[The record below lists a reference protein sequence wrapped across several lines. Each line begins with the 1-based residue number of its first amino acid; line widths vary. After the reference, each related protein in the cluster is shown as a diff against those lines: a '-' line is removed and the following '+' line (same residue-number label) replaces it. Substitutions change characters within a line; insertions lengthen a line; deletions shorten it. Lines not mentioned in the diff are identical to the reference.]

1 MTRRAIIVAVSSAP
15 RDAALPPDLILPPYA
30 LGTLGDL
37 LPAAASSAAGT
48 PLGSAAGDPLGL
60 GAALRGARRVAV
72 LLIDGLGERQLRAHA
87 DAAPVLS
94 ALSAPIGTLSAP
106 CPSTTPVS
114 LTTMGTALPPGS
126 HGILGFATD
135 VPGADRTLTHT
146 QWRDDPDPRDWQR
159 RGTVFEQ
166 AAAAGVPTRAVG
178 PGLFAGS
185 GLTNAAYRGATYTAS
200 FSPGDLVAVLHQS
213 MTAAPA
219 TLTYGYYADLD
230 LTGHLRGVDSA
241 GWRNQLGIVDR
252 MIEQLLDGL
261 PDDGALIV
269 TADHGMV
276 DVTASAKIDAD
287 AIPELRAG
295 VRSLAGEPRAR
306 YVYAVEGAA
315 DDVLAQWR
323 GVIGERAWVVS
334 REEAIEAGVFGAV
347 DADLAARIGDIVAL
361 ARGDFAVVATL
372 RERLPSMLIGLHGS
386 LSDAELAVP
395 VLVATGSALG

>member
-1 MTRRAIIVAVSSAP
+1 MLRVSSAR
-15 RDAALPPDLILPPYA
+15 RDGALPPDLIRPPYA
-30 LGTLGDL
+30 LGTLADL
-37 LPAAASSAAGT
+37 LPAAAASAAGGA
-48 PLGSAAGDPLGL
+48 LGPSHGDPLGL
-60 GAALRGARRVAV
+60 AAALRGARRVAV
-72 LLIDGLGERQLRAHA
+72 LLIDGLGERQLRAHPEY
-87 DAAPVLS
+87 APVLTGL
-94 ALSAPIGTLSAP
+94 AAPIGTLSAP

-146 QWRDDPDPRDWQR
+146 QWRDDPDPQQWQPNT
-159 RGTVFEQ
+159 TVFAR
-166 AAAAGVPTRAVG
+166 AAAAGVQTRAVG

-213 MTAAPA
+213 MAAA
-219 TLTYGYYADLD
+219 SSTLTYGYYADLD

-252 MIEQLLDGL
+252 MVEQLLDGL
-261 PDDGALIV
+261 PDDAALIV

-276 DVTASAKIDAD
+276 DVSAGAKIDAD

-295 VRSLAGEPRAR
+295 VRSMAGEPRAR
-306 YVYAVEGAA
+306 YVYAVDGAA
-315 DDVLAQWR
+315 RDVLDQWR

-334 REEAIEAGVFGAV
+334 REEAIDSGIFGPV
-347 DADLAARIGDIVAL
+347 DDSLAARIGDVVAL
-361 ARGDFAVVATL
+361 ARGDFAVVATE

-395 VLVATGSALG
+395 VLIATGAALG